1 MHYRPL
7 SLLRTA
13 AVRDIPSVRLTDPL
27 ADPPTDPRT
36 GRFTGRFTGQG
47 PQFAELTGAYWLD
60 SYGHGG
66 DGSCECGPP
75 AAETAPLPPTPAR
88 ARALRTVPSPT
99 HRSM

>member
-1 MHYRPL
+1 
-7 SLLRTA
+7 
-13 AVRDIPSVRLTDPL
+13 VRGFPFVRLTDPFTE
-27 ADPPTDPRT
+27 PFTDPRT
-36 GRFTGRFTGQG
+36 DPRAGGFPEFTGQG

-66 DGSCECGPP
+66 RGSCECGPP
-75 AAETAPLPPTPAR
+75 ATETAQLPPTPAR